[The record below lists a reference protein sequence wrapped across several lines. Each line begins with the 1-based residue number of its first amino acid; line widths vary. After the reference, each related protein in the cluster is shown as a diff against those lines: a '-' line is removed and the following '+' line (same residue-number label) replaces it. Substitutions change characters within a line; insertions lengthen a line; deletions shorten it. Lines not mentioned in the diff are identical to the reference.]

1 MAKPYKLLRDKM
13 SPESRARA
21 KVKAEKLRAELP
33 LQEVRHALELTQQ
46 QLADK
51 LNMNQASLSKLE
63 KRTDMLL
70 STLRRYLNAMGA
82 DLELKAKFPDGKEV
96 IITQLEG
103 LQENSVVN
111 HSI

>member
-13 SPESRARA
+13 SPESQARA

-46 QLADK
+46 QLADE

-96 IITQLEG
+96 IITQLEA
-103 LQENSVVN
+103 LQENSAVN